1 MTLCHP
7 EPKRS
12 AGEGPR
18 RLRYWLSLC
27 ALIASPLV
35 AQQPAITFHA
45 NGHAILREAIETNTT
60 GSSGNTTDLANKLAA
75 RFRAAGF
82 PATDIQIVGPTPKN
96 QNLVVRYRGKP
107 GTAKKPILLLAHL
120 DVVEAKREDWTYDP
134 FKFTETGGF
143 FYGRGTQD
151 QKGGAATLAA
161 TLLRLKAESYV
172 PDRDIILALTAG
184 EEGGMPY
191 NGVDWLLKN
200 KKSLIDAEYTINV
213 DAGGGEIEKGKHI
226 LFDVQAAEKV
236 FHSVTLTVR
245 NPGGHSSLPR
255 KDNAIY
261 SLARALERIA
271 AFDFPA
277 KPNDVVKAY
286 FEKAAATQP
295 AFAADMRKVAAG
307 STDPAVFAR
316 LSVDPHDNALLRTTC
331 VATLLQGGHAENA
344 LPQSA
349 TATVNCRMLPG
360 SDPAEVERTLV
371 RVINDTSVHLTPADT
386 AKPSPAS
393 PLRADL
399 LGAVEASVKA
409 IWGPI
414 PVVPIMETGA
424 TDGLYLRNA
433 GEPVYGFSGLFIAND
448 DIRAHGKDERI
459 LVKSFDDALDFTYDL
474 LKRITH

>member
-1 MTLCHP
+1 MTCFHAERSRGARPWHPVLCLGVF
-7 EPKRS
+7 
-12 AGEGPR
+12 AAT
-18 RLRYWLSLC
+18 SL
-27 ALIASPLV
+27 A
-35 AQQPAITFHA
+35 AQQPAVTFHA
-45 NGHAILREAIETNTT
+45 NGHALLREAIETNTT
-60 GSSGNTTDLANKLAA
+60 GSSGNTTDLANKIAA
-75 RFRAAGF
+75 RFRNAGF
-82 PATDIQIVGPTPKN
+82 PATDIQVVGPTAKN
-96 QNLVVRYRGKP
+96 QNLIVRYRGKP
-107 GTAKKPILLLAHL
+107 GATMKPILLLAHI

-134 FKFTETGGF
+134 FKFTETGGY

-161 TLLRLKAESYV
+161 TLLRLRAENYV

-191 NGVDWLLKN
+191 NGVEWLLKN
-200 KKSLIDAEYTINV
+200 KRSLIDAEYTINV
-213 DAGGGEIEKGKHI
+213 DAGGGEIEKGKHT

-286 FEKAAATQP
+286 FDKAAVAATP
-295 AFAADMRKVAAG
+295 AVAADMKKVAAG
-307 STDPAVFAR
+307 STDPAVFTR
-316 LSVDPHDNALLRTTC
+316 LSTDPHNNALLRTTC
-331 VATLLQGGHAENA
+331 VATLLEGGHAENA

-349 TATVNCRMLPG
+349 RATVNCRMLPG
-360 SDPAEVERTLV
+360 SDPVEVERTLV
-371 RVINDTSVHLTPADT
+371 RVINDTTVHLAAADT

-399 LGAVEASVKA
+399 LGAVDASVKA
-409 IWGPI
+409 VWGPL

-433 GEPVYGFSGLFIAND
+433 GLPVYGFSGLFIGND

-474 LKRITH
+474 VKRITSK